1 MTTSAPHAGRAL
13 IVSITDHLVHGEDDQ
28 GAGALVTELL
38 IEAGFVVDGT
48 VTVPSEAV
56 DIRTALNTGVIGG
69 VDLIVTI
76 GGVGVSPRDVTPDV
90 TTEVIDRELPG
101 ITQALRWSGM
111 AAGVMDAI
119 VSRGLVGV
127 SGQTLI
133 ANVAGSRAAIRD
145 GLATLTPLAAHVIE
159 VLSDPGELS
168 RFPEPANEP
177 KRPRSREIWAFAV
190 HSLNTASPE
199 LASASR

>member
-1 MTTSAPHAGRAL
+1 VTTTAPHAGRAL

-28 GAGALVTELL
+28 GAGALVAELL
-38 IEAGFVVDGT
+38 DEAGFVVDGT

-56 DIRTALNTGVIGG
+56 GIRTALNTGVIGG

-90 TTEVIDRELPG
+90 TAEVIDRELPG

-159 VLSDPGELS
+159 VLSDPES
-168 RFPEPANEP
+168 
-177 KRPRSREIWAFAV
+177 
-190 HSLNTASPE
+190 
-199 LASASR
+199 